1 MVLLWVQALFSDDRS
16 ENRMPHQPI
25 GIVAIVNEHDETSYK
40 LLETADRSKDIDN
53 RKVGPPNLSFLV

>member
-16 ENRMPHQPI
+16 ENHMPHQPI